1 MQPQYRGY
9 AQPVA
14 PRAGA
19 GGQHVPQRRGGIG
32 PMMSAGPHHSV
43 PMTQAQINQ
52 QHHQQQQAN
61 HLAKLRSRKPTDKN
75 LPDGVEET
83 LVGGGDVAIAYKN
96 LRDFERRLDATMTRK
111 RLDIVDS
118 VSRNAKRYKT
128 LRIWISNTVEDQ
140 FWQTNGINVDAFD
153 FTSSL
158 ESSYRVKVEG
168 RLLDDEDEMDK
179 DDEEDQA
186 GDNGAEGDKMET
198 DSPNKPKP
206 KPAPSKHGQRFR
218 LSHFF
223 KALTVD
229 FDRPPSGRQG
239 ADTSVEWK
247 KPDRTPAGA
256 ANLPAMAD
264 FDEITFKRNGD
275 ENTNITINLYRH
287 EEPERFELSPELAE
301 VIDMREATRQ
311 EAVMALWEYIKLMKL
326 QEDEEKRNFRCDDLL
341 KRVFQRETGYIPHL
355 NDYITPHLR
364 ALPPL
369 KLPYTI
375 RVDEEF
381 HKDPKPT
388 IYDVRVAVD
397 DPLRAR
403 LLLPFVQ
410 NPSYAALLK
419 EVALLD
425 EQLATL
431 AQAVAH
437 SKAKHA
443 FFASLAR
450 DPVRFVRGWLSSQKR
465 DLEVIMGEATRGGG
479 GGGGEDATAGDEWR
493 RGGKGSVWNTANA
506 RESVNV
512 LLAKQP
518 AYR

>member
-9 AQPVA
+9 TPQHVP
-14 PRAGA
+14 PRAA
-19 GGQHVPQRRGGIG
+19 GQHVPQRRGGIG
-32 PMMSAGPHHSV
+32 PMMSASAGPHHSM
-43 PMTQAQINQ
+43 PITQAQINQ

-61 HLAKLRSRKPTDKN
+61 HLAKLRSRKPTDKS

-83 LVGGGDVAIAYKN
+83 LVGSDVAAAYKN
-96 LRDFERRLDATMTRK
+96 LRDLERRLDATMTRK

-118 VSRNAKRYKT
+118 LSRNAKRYKT

-140 FWQTNGINVDAFD
+140 FWQNSSLNVDTFD

-158 ESSYRVKVEG
+158 ESSYRVKIEG
-168 RLLDDEDEMDK
+168 RLLDDEYDLEA
-179 DDEEDQA
+179 DEEASKAGENA
-186 GDNGAEGDKMET
+186 GDDDKMET
-198 DSPNKPKP
+198 DT
-206 KPAPSKHGQRFR
+206 PSKNKTKSAPAKRSR

-229 FDRPPSGRQG
+229 FERPRSGRPG
-239 ADTSVEWK
+239 SETSVEWK

-264 FDEITFKRNGD
+264 FDEFTFKRNGD
-275 ENTNITINLYRH
+275 ENMNITISLFRH
-287 EEPERFELSPELAE
+287 EDPERFELSPELAE
-301 VIDMREATRQ
+301 IIDMREATRQ
-311 EAVMALWEYIKLMKL
+311 EAVMALWDYIKLMNL

-341 KRVFQRETGYIPHL
+341 RKIVPRDRETGYIPHL
-355 NDYITPHLR
+355 NDYLTPHLR
-364 ALPPL
+364 PLPPI

-397 DPLRAR
+397 DPLRAK
-403 LLLPFVQ
+403 LLPFIQ
-410 NPSYAALLK
+410 NPQYAAMLK
-419 EVALLD
+419 EVAVLD

-431 AQAVAH
+431 VQAVAH
-437 SKAKHA
+437 SKAKHT
-443 FFASLAR
+443 FLASMAQ
-450 DPVRFVRGWLSSQKR
+450 DPVSFVKAWLSSQKR
-465 DLEVIMGEATRGGG
+465 DVEVMMGEATRGGG
-479 GGGGEDATAGDEWR
+479 EDATGDEWR
-493 RGGKGSVWNTANA
+493 RGGRDSVWATPNA

-512 LLAKQP
+512 LLSKQP
-518 AYR
+518 MRA